1 MSNVSCC
8 CPCFHL
14 ITQHHKVPL
23 NVFIHLY
30 IIFICFGPPEA
41 AVNRVVKDRGEREGD
56 REGRGQ
62 RGSEGKD
69 RQGERER
76 EEEDKEGE
84 GEKGE
89 ERAREKEEDGERLA
103 LAST

>member
-1 MSNVSCC
+1 MLLSLLPPDHPTS
-8 CPCFHL
+8 
-14 ITQHHKVPL
+14 QSPL
-23 NVFIHLY
+23 KCVHTPVHNLY
-30 IIFICFGPPEA
+30 LFCFGPPEA

-76 EEEDKEGE
+76 GGRQRGKGGE
-84 GEKGE
+84 GRRES
-89 ERAREKEEDGERLA
+89 EREGGGRRETGA
-103 LAST
+103 G